1 MTSLAADVDYN
12 RLNNLLWR
20 YRNCFDRFEFL
31 LEVQLMVTASGRQE
45 WQHHMADLLDD
56 LAQRIGRLD
65 LEREVLLGG
74 ELNLSALV
82 AGAPA
87 MWAEILTE
95 QQDHLTEAAARV
107 GRLRQRNEQALEAG
121 AAGLR
126 RLLEALA
133 QAAAGT
139 GDGMGPGAG
148 NTTGSGSGS
157 GSGSTGTDGYGG
169 DGRVRPPGGSPLLFD
184 GRV

>member
-1 MTSLAADVDYN
+1 MSTLAADVDYN

-20 YRNCFDRFEFL
+20 YRTSLDRFEFL
-31 LEVQLMVTASGRQE
+31 LEMQLMVTASGRQE

-82 AGAPA
+82 AAAPE

-95 QQDHLTEAAARV
+95 QQAGLTTAAERV
-107 GRLRQRNEQALEAG
+107 GRLRQRNEQALAAG

-126 RLLEALA
+126 RLLETLA

-139 GDGMGPGAG
+139 GDAAAAGHGAAG
-148 NTTGSGSGS
+148 HGQGAAGA
-157 GSGSTGTDGYGG
+157 STDSYGG

>member
-1 MTSLAADVDYN
+1 MSTLAADVDYN
-12 RLNNLLWR
+12 RVNNLLWR
-20 YRNCFDRFEFL
+20 YRNCLDRFEFL
-31 LEVQLMVTASGRQE
+31 LEMQLMVTASGRAE

-82 AGAPA
+82 AGAPEL
-87 MWAEILTE
+87 WAEILVE
-95 QQDHLTEAAARV
+95 QQDALTASADRV
-107 GRLRQRNEQALEAG
+107 GRLRQRNEQALETG

-126 RLLEALA
+126 RLLETLA

-139 GDGMGPGAG
+139 GPADG
-148 NTTGSGSGS
+148 GSGHASGAN
-157 GSGSTGTDGYGG
+157 TDSYGG
-169 DGRVRPPGGSPLLFD
+169 NGRLRPPGGSPLLFD